1 MNTIKNLDKLRRLM
15 AGSDFDAYII
25 PSTDPHMG
33 EYVPKYWEART
44 WLSGFTG
51 SAGTLVITK
60 DFAGLWTDSRYFL
73 QAEAELKDS
82 GIELVK
88 LVVPHTPEHVDWL
101 LKKLPKGS
109 VVALDGTVVSIDSVN
124 YIKALLAPK
133 QIDVVTNEDL
143 VSQIWTDRPELPTD
157 LVIDH
162 DVNFA
167 GSSRV
172 NKIAIVRAEMERL
185 KVDHHLIASLDDIA
199 WLLNLRGTDI
209 LYNPLFVSYVLISMN
224 TVTLFINPAKVSPSL
239 KTTLEA
245 EGITLNG
252 YTDIAKVLSGI
263 AKGEKLL
270 IATSKV
276 NQAIADAIPSG
287 VKIIEGTN
295 ITTALKAIKNGTEIT
310 NLRKTMEYDGVAL
323 VKFFHW
329 LGNAIGKETI
339 TELSAAEKIRQYRS
353 EQPNFMGLSFGSIAG
368 YAGHGAI
375 VHYNPSPE
383 TDVELKPEGLF
394 LLDSGGQYLSGTTD
408 VTRTVALSTP
418 NEEEKRDFTL
428 ALKGTIDLSDA
439 IFPVGTRGYQLDALA
454 RIALWK
460 QGINYGHGT
469 GHGVG
474 FFLNVHEGPQSINP
488 NAAGPAVN
496 VMEVGMVTSVEP
508 AMYREGKHGIRTE
521 NLVLCVAGDQ
531 TTYGSF
537 LKFETLTLCP
547 IDRTIIDTQLLTA
560 DELKWLNDYHA
571 MVYTRLS
578 AYLSGAE
585 LEWLKQKTK
594 PLQF

>member
-1 MNTIKNLDKLRRLM
+1 MNRMKNLEKLRRLM

-33 EYVPKYWEART
+33 EYVPAYWQART

-51 SAGTLVITK
+51 SAGTLVVTK

-88 LVVPHTPEHVDWL
+88 LIVPHTPEHVDWL
-101 LKKLPKGS
+101 LKKLPIGSVIALDGS
-109 VVALDGTVVSIDSVN
+109 VVSADSVK
-124 YIKALLAPK
+124 YIKNVLASK
-133 QIDVVTNEDL
+133 QIEVVTDEDL
-143 VSQIWTDRPELPTD
+143 ITPIWTDRPTLPTD
-157 LVIDH
+157 MVIDH
-162 DVNFA
+162 NVSFA
-167 GSSRV
+167 GSSRTD
-172 NKIAIVRAEMERL
+172 KIAAVRAEMEKL
-185 KVDHHLIASLDDIA
+185 KVNHHFIASLDDIA
-199 WLLNLRGTDI
+199 WLLNLRGTDV
-209 LYNPLFVSYVLISMN
+209 LYNPVFVSYALISSN
-224 TVTLFINPAKVSPSL
+224 TTYLFINPAKVSPEL

-245 EGITLNG
+245 ENIILYD
-252 YTDIAKVLSGI
+252 YTDVTKVLSGI

-270 IATSKV
+270 IAPSKV
-276 NQAIADAIPSG
+276 NQTIADAIPAG
-287 VKIIEGTN
+287 VKIVEGTN
-295 ITTALKAIKNGTEIT
+295 ITTALKAIKNDTEIAH
-310 NLRKTMEYDGVAL
+310 LLKTMEHDGVAL

-329 LGNAIGKETI
+329 LENTVGKETV
-339 TELSAAEKIRQYRS
+339 TELSASEKLRQYRS
-353 EQPNFMGLSFGSIAG
+353 EQPYFMGLSFGSIAG

-408 VTRTVALSTP
+408 ITRTVALSTP
-418 NEEEKRDFTL
+418 NEEQRRDFTL
-428 ALKGTIDLSDA
+428 ALKGTINLSDA
-439 IFPVGTRGYQLDALA
+439 VFPVGTRGYQLDALA

-460 QGINYGHGT
+460 NGINYGHGT

-474 FFLNVHEGPQSINP
+474 FFLNVHEGPQSIDP
-488 NAAGPAVN
+488 NAAGPASN
-496 VMEVGMVTSVEP
+496 VLKVGMVTSVEP

-521 NLVLCVAGDQ
+521 NLVLCVPADQ
-531 TTYGSF
+531 TAYGSF

-547 IDRTIIDTQLLTA
+547 IDCSLVDVRLLTVA
-560 DELKWLNDYHA
+560 ELKWLNDYHTV
-571 MVYTRLS
+571 VYDRLS
-578 AYLSGAE
+578 PYLGGTE
-585 LEWLKQKTK
+585 LEWLKLKTK

>member
-1 MNTIKNLDKLRRLM
+1 MNTIKNLEKLRRLM

-51 SAGTLVITK
+51 SAGTLVVTK

-88 LVVPHTPEHVDWL
+88 LVVPHTPEHVEWL

-109 VVALDGTVVSIDSVN
+109 VVALDGAVVSIDSVN
-124 YIKALLAPK
+124 YIKTLLSPK
-133 QIDVVTNEDL
+133 QIEVVTNEDL
-143 VSQIWTDRPELPTD
+143 VGQIWTDRPALPTD
-157 LVIDH
+157 LVMDH
-162 DVNFA
+162 DIKFS
-167 GSSRV
+167 GSSRIT
-172 NKIAIVRAEMERL
+172 KIAAVRAEMERL

-209 LYNPLFVSYVLISMN
+209 LYNPLFVSYVLVSMN
-224 TVTLFINPAKVSPSL
+224 AVILFINPVKVSPSL
-239 KTTLEA
+239 KATLESD
-245 EGITLNG
+245 GITLRD
-252 YTDIAKVLSGI
+252 YADITNTLSGL

-276 NQAIADAIPSG
+276 NQAIADAIPAS
-287 VKIIEGTN
+287 VKIVEGVN
-295 ITTALKAIKNGTEIT
+295 ITTAFKAIKNETEIAH
-310 NLRKTMEYDGVAL
+310 LRKTMEYDGVAL
-323 VKFFHW
+323 VKFFYW
-329 LGNAIGKETI
+329 LENAIGKEAI

-383 TDVELKPEGLF
+383 TDVELKPKGIF

-408 VTRTVALSTP
+408 ITRTVALGTP
-418 NEEEKRDFTL
+418 NDEEKRDFTL

-439 IFPVGTRGYQLDALA
+439 VFPVGTRGYQLDALA

-488 NAAGPAVN
+488 NAGGPAIN
-496 VMEVGMVTSVEP
+496 IMEVGMVTSVEP

-531 TTYGSF
+531 TAYGSF

-547 IDRTIIDTQLLTA
+547 IDRNLIDIQLLTA
-560 DELKWLNDYHA
+560 DELKWVNDYHA
-571 MVYTRLS
+571 MVYARLS
-578 AYLSGAE
+578 TYLGGTE
-585 LEWLKQKTK
+585 LEWLKQKTR